1 MLVLLEHGASGCSSL
16 QRSFYRGRYARGA
29 FEPLDWFESVQ
40 AAGELED

>member
-16 QRSFYRGRYARGA
+16 QRPFQMGEYAREA

-40 AAGELED
+40 AAGELEE